1 MNDVNEINIQAFRC
15 EMRSI
20 PQPKMKFDSEKL
32 KNVEKLTPAE
42 QSEIAALLYL
52 GEGVTADKKTAREIW
67 KKADNDTAHLY
78 LSADLFRTKKLSD
91 GFKMLQKAANE
102 GNKTAQLRFAYC
114 LLMGIGTEANLD
126 KAYKIFDK
134 LAHEKIPCA
143 VYFVGAI
150 QLMPTQNFITPNKER
165 AQEKLMWSVKNG
177 CKFALFEQGAIQYSQ
192 AKNQSEKNEAY
203 ALIKKAAEQN
213 EVRALLY
220 YAVSLAKGEDIKQDL
235 ELAEKYLQ
243 RCIELGFEPAIEAMK
258 ESIKKI

>member
-1 MNDVNEINIQAFRC
+1 MNDINEINIQAFRC

-20 PQPKMKFDSEKL
+20 PSPKIKFDKAKL
-32 KNVEKLTPAE
+32 DNIDSLSPAE
-42 QSEIAALLYL
+42 QADFAVFYYL
-52 GEGVTADKKTAREIW
+52 GEGVKADRKKAVEIW
-67 KKADNDTAHLY
+67 KKADTESAHLY
-78 LSADLFRTKKLSD
+78 LSAELFRTKKLTD

-114 LLMGIGTEANLD
+114 LLMGIGTDINID

-150 QLMPTQNFITPNKER
+150 QLMPNQNFITPNKER

-192 AKNQSEKNEAY
+192 AKNQTEKNEAY
-203 ALIKKAAEQN
+203 ALIKKAADQN
-213 EVRALLY
+213 EVRAMLY
-220 YAVSLAKGEDIKQDL
+220 YAVSLARGEDIKQDL

-243 RCIELGFEPAIEAMK
+243 RCIDLGFEPAIAAMK
-258 ESIKKI
+258 ESIKKL

>member
-1 MNDVNEINIQAFRC
+1 MNDVNKINIQAFRC

-20 PQPKMKFDSEKL
+20 PLPKIKLDEEKL
-32 KNVEKLTPAE
+32 KAIATLSPKE
-42 QSEIAALLYL
+42 QADLATFIYL
-52 GEGVTADKKTAREIW
+52 GEGVKADKDKARDIW
-67 KKADNDTAHLY
+67 EKANTDNAHLY
-78 LSADLFRTKKLSD
+78 QSADMFRLKKLSE
-91 GFKMLQKAANE
+91 GFKFLQKAANE

-114 LLMGIGTEANLD
+114 LLMGIGTDVNID

-150 QLMPTQNFITPNKER
+150 QLMPGQNFITPNKER

-177 CKFALFEQGAIQYSQ
+177 CKFALFEQGAIQYSN

-235 ELAEKYLQ
+235 ALAEKYLQ
-243 RCIELGFEPAIEAMK
+243 RCVDLGFEPAIEAMK
-258 ESIKKI
+258 ETIKKI